1 MCYSVYQLVMWSE
14 YSKQVRGHVIR
25 IQLETEK
32 RCCLFFYLFSVVF
45 GLSFFFFFG
54 GGGGGVVVIL
64 ASVKI
69 NNFHQFRFYPTPSVF
84 IKTLVRCD
92 NQ

>member
-32 RCCLFFYLFSVVF
+32 RYCLFFYLFSVVF
-45 GLSFFFFFG
+45 GLSFFLG
-54 GGGGGVVVIL
+54 GGGGGGGVIL

-69 NNFHQFRFYPTPSVF
+69 NNFHQFWFYPTPSVF